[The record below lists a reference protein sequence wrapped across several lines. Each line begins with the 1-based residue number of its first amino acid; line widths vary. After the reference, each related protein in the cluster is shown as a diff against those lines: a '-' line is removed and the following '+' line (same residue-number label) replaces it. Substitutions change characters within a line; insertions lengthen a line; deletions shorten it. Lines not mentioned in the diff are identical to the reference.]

1 MTGAITILDG
11 GMGRELARMGAP
23 FRQPEWSALAL
34 LEEPAAVARAH
45 AAFVAAGA
53 QVITTNSY
61 AVVPFHLGERRFAE
75 RGEELAAL
83 SGSLA
88 RGVAAATGS
97 VRVAGSLPPLFGSY
111 RPDLFDAERAPGIL
125 APLVRGLSPH
135 VDLWLAET
143 LGSLRE
149 AEAAAAA
156 VAGDERPLWISFT
169 LADDGDPGGPP
180 RLRSGEAVA
189 PAAARAAELGA
200 EVLLFNCSPPEHM
213 GAALAEA
220 AGCGLPTGAYANAF
234 PPQGDEARAN
244 ETLHE
249 VRQDLSPAAYLAFA
263 RGWVEQGATYVGG
276 CCGITPPHIAM
287 LAEALAPR

>member
-1 MTGAITILDG
+1 MAITILDG

-125 APLVRGLSPH
+125 GPLVRGLSPH

-156 VAGDERPLWISFT
+156 VAGDDRPLWISFT
-169 LADDGDPGGPP
+169 LADDGDPGDPP
-180 RLRSGEAVA
+180 RLGSGEAVGS
-189 PAAARAAELGA
+189 AAARAAELGA

-220 AGCGLPTGAYANAF
+220 AGRGLPTGAYANAF
-234 PPQGDEARAN
+234 PPQGDEAHVEAGVPQRQPWLYPERDAKHGRGGRRRAGRRHSHDADGV
-244 ETLHE
+244 E
-249 VRQDLSPAAYLAFA
+249 
-263 RGWVEQGATYVGG
+263 RGA
-276 CCGITPPHIAM
+276 
-287 LAEALAPR
+287 